1 MDRKQED
8 QLNGNKLIKLCVY
21 EYEIVVLSVEK
32 PLWKRFV
39 TLKSWII
46 YLTYNLCFKIGLA
59 YRNMLYLDVVDT
71 GFKLV
76 YLDVMTWGF
85 FPATSL

>member
-8 QLNGNKLIKLCVY
+8 QNFAFTRMKSLNWGLW
-21 EYEIVVLSVEK
+21 SVEK

-46 YLTYNLCFKIGLA
+46 YLTYNLCFKIGL

-71 GFKLV
+71 GLKLV